1 MNNQQQPHEF
11 SCSNTSRVTNLLNNG
26 NNAKYQ
32 QLQFDYMTTTT
43 TSNNRGGV
51 EEGGGGG
58 GADSDANLT
67 AGNGNSNTAAAAAN
81 FSTSTSSA
89 SSPQHL
95 NNLQS
100 STYSNIYNYYYQN
113 TQVYYN
119 IYYIIDFCYLYNQI
133 EEN

>member
-1 MNNQQQPHEF
+1 MNNQQQQHEF
-11 SCSNTSRVTNLLNNG
+11 SCSNTSRVTNSLNNG

-32 QLQFDYMTTTT
+32 QLQFDYMASTTTT
-43 TSNNRGGV
+43 NNRGGV
-51 EEGGGGG
+51 EEGGGG

-67 AGNGNSNTAAAAAN
+67 AGNSNTVAAN

-113 TQVYYN
+113 TQVH
-119 IYYIIDFCYLYNQI
+119 IPIYII
-133 EEN
+133 

>member
-1 MNNQQQPHEF
+1 MNNQQQQHEY

-32 QLQFDYMTTTT
+32 QLQFDYMTSTTT
-43 TSNNRGGV
+43 TNNRGGV
-51 EEGGGGG
+51 EEGGGG

-67 AGNGNSNTAAAAAN
+67 AGNSNTAAAAN

-113 TQVYYN
+113 TQVY
-119 IYYIIDFCYLYNQI
+119 I
-133 EEN
+133 